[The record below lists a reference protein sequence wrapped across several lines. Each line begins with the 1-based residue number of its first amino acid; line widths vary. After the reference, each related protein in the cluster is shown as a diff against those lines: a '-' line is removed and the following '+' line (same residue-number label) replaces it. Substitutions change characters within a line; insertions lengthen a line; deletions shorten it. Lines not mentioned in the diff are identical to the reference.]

1 MVTGPRTWRDRS
13 GRRGAPEW
21 AHAHPSSRRN
31 AVAGAVALAVLAVV
45 AAPGPAAAA
54 PATQKSI
61 FFPFHGSLLAR
72 GITVER
78 NVAGL
83 CSSASEVARRW
94 DAWSCTAGG
103 RAYDPCF
110 SSSRT
115 KVGAIAVCMTS
126 PWSRATLL
134 ELRRSLPLALA
145 NVVGDPR
152 THAPW
157 ALTLA
162 TRERCALSTTRLGT
176 IAGERG
182 NYACAGSALLTGL
195 PNRTRP
201 AWTIRRAATIGART
215 TRRVVVARAW
225 W

>member
-1 MVTGPRTWRDRS
+1 VTGSRT
-13 GRRGAPEW
+13 
-21 AHAHPSSRRN
+21 SRPAR
-31 AVAGAVALAVLAVV
+31 VAKSALVTAAALAVLA
-45 AAPGPAAAA
+45 APAPAAA
-54 PATQKSI
+54 PATAKSI
-61 FFPFHGSLLAR
+61 FYPFRGSLLAR

-78 NVAGL
+78 NVAGS
-83 CSSASEVARRW
+83 CSSASELARRW

-126 PWSRATLL
+126 PWSQATLL

-162 TRERCALSTTRLGT
+162 TRERCALSTRRLGT
-176 IAGERG
+176 IAGERV
-182 NYACAGSALLTGL
+182 NYACAGSALVTGL